1 MQPFLT
7 REAGQLSGLAGTL
20 SGVFRLYNDRKT
32 ELNDSLL
39 AFLDD
44 AAAVYKDRGHQEK
57 ETQVLS
63 LKAEL
68 ITALRAINPVT
79 LEKVTLRRHE
89 MQSGIAFKVLQSV
102 ELRLRSDVEE
112 VSVSLRQAEDLL
124 SQIIVVAIQKG
135 LITDPVIAETTT
147 QASIAALWKS
157 MAADADIA
165 LAQKRLLLMVSIY
178 DVLLLLDKLLA
189 GLRAGAHPSP

>member
-68 ITALRAINPVT
+68 ITALRSINPVT

-157 MAADADIA
+157 MDADADIA

-178 DVLLLLDKLLA
+178 DVLLLLDELLA